1 MSQFAYTWDHYIY
14 FFNSPSLS
22 SQATLH
28 LHPWVT
34 TTSAFAAGRS
44 RKGVNGLAGQLTAA
58 RPASTFYFLFLRRRT
73 PPTAPANCHQAPPAT
88 HGGGP
93 PHAARPRPLPP
104 CAPSSSRQTMV
115 ALVDAVVAIAGRV
128 AEAVW
133 DMRSS
138 CLDPPVGGRAAAL
151 RRGLQRG
158 HPASAFTRVDRRVR
172 SQPKRKHMIG
182 VDFLVP
188 VKSASIYST
197 PEETLPWLLCSRR
210 QLCFHFGGITS
221 YTFSFG
227 FPGPAPA
234 TIWS

>member
-1 MSQFAYTWDHYIY
+1 MTLRDEPVRLHVGPLYLFFQFTILI
-14 FFNSPSLS
+14 LS
-22 SQATLH
+22 SYPSSSSMSDDH
-28 LHPWVT
+28 K
-34 TTSAFAAGRS
+34 RICS
-44 RKGVNGLAGQLTAA
+44 RPESQGVNGLAGQLTAA
-58 RPASTFYFLFLRRRT
+58 RLASTFYFLFLRRRT

-197 PEETLPWLLCSRR
+197 PEETLP
-210 QLCFHFGGITS
+210 
-221 YTFSFG
+221 
-227 FPGPAPA
+227 
-234 TIWS
+234 